1 MKVEVKVVGWDQKCS
16 FSMFGEV
23 GSDSM
28 GRFVRISDTDKFYFP
43 DDAILFVREFAQAAP
58 APTPEKAPEQP
69 PAPVKPTEVEQP
81 TAPMGKPSRAHELAV
96 LARKM
101 REKNLKKAEKDAKK
115 QLEKLASKKA
125 KRAAL
130 RSFSSVKEKKK
141 FSRPNEVTPT
151 PLPEEV

>member
-23 GSDSM
+23 GSDAM

-58 APTPEKAPEQP
+58 AAAPEKAPEQP

-81 TAPMGKPSRAHELAV
+81 QAPMGKPSRAHELAV

-101 REKNLKKAEKDAKK
+101 REKNLKKAEKA
-115 QLEKLASKKA
+115 EKKKA
-125 KRAAL
+125 KKKLL
-130 RSFSSVKEKKK
+130 RPPTSAEAPLEIKKVIKKK
-141 FSRPNEVTPT
+141 RVKKVT
-151 PLPEEV
+151 EEVPQELN

>member
-23 GSDSM
+23 GSDAM

-81 TAPMGKPSRAHELAV
+81 QAPMGKPSRAHELAV

-101 REKNLKKAEKDAKK
+101 REKNLKKAEKA
-115 QLEKLASKKA
+115 EKKKA
-125 KRAAL
+125 KKKLL
-130 RSFSSVKEKKK
+130 RPPTSAEAPLEIKKVIKKK
-141 FSRPNEVTPT
+141 RVKKVT
-151 PLPEEV
+151 EEVPQELN